1 MEYKDYYKI
10 LGVAKTATASEIKKA
25 YRKLAVKYHPDKTK
39 DDKAAEEKFKETTE
53 AYEVLKDPEK
63 RKKYDEL
70 GANWKMYE
78 QQGGNGR
85 GRDAYGSPFGSGRS
99 QREFSE
105 EYSDIFGGSGGFS
118 DFFESFFGGAAPGGG
133 TADPYGTPY
142 TRPRGNG
149 YATKGQDHKASIT
162 IPLSH
167 AQQGVTPV
175 VNVSGKRIRIKLKPG
190 IEDGQTLK
198 IAGKG
203 GANLQ
208 GGPAGD
214 LYLTIHIE
222 AHPTITRKGDDLY
235 TNVPVDVYTAIL
247 GGKATVE
254 TLTSSVAITIPAGT
268 DNGKVLRLKGLGMP
282 NYNNNDRSGNL
293 YATVSLITPK
303 NLSEEEIELVKK
315 LQARRQQE
323 TTTA

>member
-1 MEYKDYYKI
+1 MEYKDYYKT

-39 DDKAAEEKFKETTE
+39 DDKAAEEKFKEVTE

-78 QQGGNGR
+78 QQAGNGR
-85 GRDAYGSPFGSGRS
+85 GSGGYGSPFGRGRT
-99 QREFSE
+99 QQEFSD
-105 EYSDIFGGSGGFS
+105 EYSDIFGSGGFS
-118 DFFESFFGGAAPGGG
+118 DFFESFFGGSAPGGG
-133 TADPYGTPY
+133 GDPYGSPY
-142 TRPRGNG
+142 TRPRGG
-149 YATKGQDHKASIT
+149 FTAKGQDHKASIT

-175 VNVSGKRIRIKLKPG
+175 VNVGGKRIRIKLKPG

-203 GANLQ
+203 GENLQ

-214 LYLTIHIE
+214 LFLTIHIE
-222 AHPTITRKGDDLY
+222 SHPTITRKGDDLH
-235 TNVPVDVYTAIL
+235 TDVPVDVYTAML
-247 GGKATVE
+247 GGKVTVE
-254 TLTSSVAITIPAGT
+254 TLTGTVAVTVPAGT

-282 NYNNNDRSGNL
+282 SYSNNDRVGNL
-293 YATVSLITPK
+293 YATVSLTTPK
-303 NLSEEEIELVKK
+303 DLSAEERALVKQ
-315 LQARRQQE
+315 LQALRQKE
-323 TTTA
+323 SATA

>member
-1 MEYKDYYKI
+1 MEYKDYYKT

-39 DDKAAEEKFKETTE
+39 DDKAAEEKFKEVTE

-78 QQGGNGR
+78 QQTANGR
-85 GRDAYGSPFGSGRS
+85 NPYGSPFGRGRS
-99 QREFSE
+99 QQEFSE
-105 EYSDIFGGSGGFS
+105 EYSDLFGSGGFS
-118 DFFESFFGGAAPGGG
+118 DFFESFFGGSAPGGG
-133 TADPYGTPY
+133 SPY
-142 TRPRGNG
+142 TRSNR
-149 YATKGQDHKASIT
+149 YAAKGQDHQASIT

-167 AQQGVTPV
+167 AYQGVTPV
-175 VNVSGKRIRIKLKPG
+175 INVGGKRIRIKLKPG

-203 GANLQ
+203 GESIQ

-214 LYLTIHIE
+214 LFLTINIE
-222 AHPTITRKGDDLY
+222 PHPNITRKGDDLY
-235 TNVPVDVYTAIL
+235 ADVPVDVYTAIL
-247 GGKATVE
+247 GGKTTVE
-254 TLTSSVAITIPAGT
+254 TLKGSVAITIPPGT

-282 NYNNNDRSGNL
+282 NYNNNDRFGNL
-293 YATVSLITPK
+293 YATVSLTTPK
-303 NLSEEEIELVKK
+303 NLSEEEIKLVKK
-315 LQARRQQE
+315 LQALRQPE
-323 TTTA
+323 PVTA